1 MRKVFYFGFL
11 GCIVSMM
18 GASCTSGN
26 KPAAEIEILD
36 KDSISIS
43 EEVENSV
50 GKDDKI
56 NLFDKWFEEFQ
67 EANPHWTR
75 TTEGHKK
82 LTNAFKKEMT
92 SNLEFAKSVCMDKVF
107 TSDCISSYDRK
118 DGEHGGIWSFVFRK
132 TVTLRNPLYNG
143 QTEVYLA
150 YEIFST
156 IPATAS
162 HEHPYL
168 ENVNNSNTFNPYH
181 DINYSGT
188 LNLGS
193 YIVTKKDN

>member
-1 MRKVFYFGFL
+1 MKRVIYFGVF
-11 GCIVSMM
+11 GCILALM
-18 GASCTSGN
+18 GTSCTNGN
-26 KPAAEIEILD
+26 KSAAEEVAV
-36 KDSISIS
+36 DSVLVEDEAEEAVS
-43 EEVENSV
+43 EAVQT
-50 GKDDKI
+50 
-56 NLFDKWFEEFQ
+56 NLFDKWFDEFQ

-92 SNLEFAKSVCMDKVF
+92 SNLVFAKSVCMDKVF

-118 DGEHGGIWSFVFRK
+118 DGEHGGIWSFVYRK
-132 TVTLRNPLYNG
+132 TVTLKNPLYNG
-143 QTEVYLA
+143 QTEVELA

-156 IPATAS
+156 IPATEP
-162 HEHPYL
+162 HERPYL
-168 ENVNNSNTFNPYH
+168 ENVNYSDSFNPYH

-193 YIVTKKDN
+193 YIVTKKDK

>member
-1 MRKVFYFGFL
+1 MKRVIYFGVL
-11 GCIVSMM
+11 GCFWLLM
-18 GASCTSGN
+18 GSSCTNGN
-26 KPAAEIEILD
+26 RSAAETVAV
-36 KDSISIS
+36 DSVLV
-43 EEVENSV
+43 EDEVENNVSEV
-50 GKDDKI
+50 VET
-56 NLFDKWFEEFQ
+56 NLFDKWFDEFQ

-82 LTNAFKKEMT
+82 LINAFKKEIT

-107 TSDCISSYDRK
+107 ISDCISSYDK
-118 DGEHGGIWSFVFRK
+118 EDGEHGGIWSFVFRK
-132 TVTLRNPLYNG
+132 TVTLKNPLYNG
-143 QTEVYLA
+143 QTEVELA

-156 IPATAS
+156 IPATEP

-168 ENVNNSNTFNPYH
+168 ENVNYSDSFNPYH

>member
-1 MRKVFYFGFL
+1 MKRVIYFGIF
-11 GCIVSMM
+11 GCIFALI
-18 GASCTSGN
+18 GTSCANGN
-26 KPAAEIEILD
+26 KSAAEAVAV
-36 KDSISIS
+36 DSVLVEAEAEETIS
-43 EEVENSV
+43 EAVQT
-50 GKDDKI
+50 
-56 NLFDKWFEEFQ
+56 NLFDKWFDEFQ

-82 LTNAFKKEMT
+82 LANAFKKEMT

-132 TVTLRNPLYNG
+132 TVTLKNPLYNG
-143 QTEVYLA
+143 QTEVELA

-156 IPATAS
+156 IPATEP
-162 HEHPYL
+162 HERPYL
-168 ENVNNSNTFNPYH
+168 ENVNYSDSFNPYH

-193 YIVTKKDN
+193 YIVTKKDK

>member
-1 MRKVFYFGFL
+1 MKRVIYFGVF
-11 GCIVSMM
+11 GCILALM
-18 GASCTSGN
+18 GTSCTNGN
-26 KPAAEIEILD
+26 KSAAEEVAV
-36 KDSISIS
+36 DSVLVEDEAEETVS
-43 EEVENSV
+43 EAVQT
-50 GKDDKI
+50 
-56 NLFDKWFEEFQ
+56 NLFDKWFNEFQ

-92 SNLEFAKSVCMDKVF
+92 SNLEFAKSVCKDKVF

-132 TVTLRNPLYNG
+132 TVTLKNPLYNG
-143 QTEVYLA
+143 QTEVELA

-156 IPATAS
+156 IPATEP
-162 HEHPYL
+162 HERPYL
-168 ENVNNSNTFNPYH
+168 ENVNYSDSFNPYH

-193 YIVTKKDN
+193 YIVTKKDK

>member
-1 MRKVFYFGFL
+1 MKRVIYFGVF
-11 GCIVSMM
+11 GCILALI
-18 GASCTSGN
+18 GTSCANGN
-26 KPAAEIEILD
+26 KSAAEAVAG
-36 KDSISIS
+36 DSVLV
-43 EEVENSV
+43 EDEVEETVSEAV
-50 GKDDKI
+50 QT
-56 NLFDKWFEEFQ
+56 NLFDKWFDEFQ

-82 LTNAFKKEMT
+82 LINAFKKEMT

-132 TVTLRNPLYNG
+132 NVTMKNPLYNG
-143 QTEVYLA
+143 QTEVELA

-156 IPATAS
+156 IPATEP
-162 HEHPYL
+162 HERPYL
-168 ENVNNSNTFNPYH
+168 ENVNYSDSFNPYH

-193 YIVTKKDN
+193 YIVTKKDK

>member
-1 MRKVFYFGFL
+1 MKRVPIFQLL
-11 GCIVSMM
+11 GCLVALM
-18 GASCTSGN
+18 GSSCANGN
-26 KPAAEIEILD
+26 KQAAEAVAV
-36 KDSISIS
+36 DSVLVEDEVDETVS
-43 EEVENSV
+43 EAAET
-50 GKDDKI
+50 
-56 NLFDKWFEEFQ
+56 NLFDKWFDEFQ

-107 TSDCISSYDRK
+107 TSECISSYDRK

-132 TVTLRNPLYNG
+132 NVTLKNPLYNG
-143 QTEVYLA
+143 QKEVELA

-156 IPATAS
+156 IPATEP
-162 HEHPYL
+162 HERPYL
-168 ENVNNSNTFNPYH
+168 ENVNYLDSFNPYH

-193 YIVTKKDN
+193 YIVTKKDV

>member
-1 MRKVFYFGFL
+1 MKKVFRFSVL
-11 GCIVSMM
+11 SCIVALL
-18 GASCTSGN
+18 GTSCANGN
-26 KPAAEIEILD
+26 KSAANVAEMDSVLVTEEEVVAEEAAEA
-36 KDSISIS
+36 
-43 EEVENSV
+43 
-50 GKDDKI
+50 
-56 NLFDKWFEEFQ
+56 NLFDSWFEEFQ

-92 SNLEFAKSVCMDKVF
+92 TNLEFAKSVCKDKVF

-132 TVTLRNPLYNG
+132 TVTLKNPLYNG
-143 QTEVYLA
+143 QTEVELA

-156 IPATAS
+156 IPATEP
-162 HEHPYL
+162 HERPYL
-168 ENVNNSNTFNPYH
+168 ENVNYSNTFDAYH

-193 YIVTKKDN
+193 YIITKKDN

>member
-1 MRKVFYFGFL
+1 MKRVVYFRLL
-11 GCIVSMM
+11 GCMIILM
-18 GASCTSGN
+18 GTSCTNGN
-26 KPAAEIEILD
+26 KQAAETVDVDSVLVTEKAEEGVIEVA
-36 KDSISIS
+36 
-43 EEVENSV
+43 ET
-50 GKDDKI
+50 
-56 NLFDKWFEEFQ
+56 NLFNKWFEEFQ

-82 LTNAFKKEMT
+82 LTDAFKKEMK

-107 TSDCISSYDRK
+107 TSECITSYDRK

-132 TVTLRNPLYNG
+132 TVTLKNPLYNG
-143 QTEVYLA
+143 QKEVDLA

-156 IPATAS
+156 IPATEP

-168 ENVNNSNTFNPYH
+168 ANVNYSETFDPYH

-193 YIVTKKDN
+193 YIVTKKDK